1 MQRSCARPGHLMAR
15 LGSIRTKF
23 ILTVCGSVMIAQV
36 IEAGVSV
43 WQEATLYA
51 QTKQETMLS
60 TAQAIAAAVA
70 HPTATGDEQAA
81 FRALRAIG
89 GIPGASYVRVEDKNG
104 RTIAESGQAEQLE
117 SDVIETERGK
127 VIDQLKLIGS
137 RTLEVAVPVVESG
150 ERVGRLVLIGDV
162 SDLAQRII
170 GALKLTGL
178 GALGALALAV
188 TIALRMLG
196 PMTKPLVDL
205 AAVMSR
211 VRRNH
216 DYSVSMTSPRKDEIG
231 VLIRGFDTMISEI
244 RHRTEELAR
253 HRDQLEQEV
262 ADRTADYRRATEA
275 AEDANKAKSDFLAT
289 MSHEIRTPMNGVMV
303 MAELLAASDLPPR
316 ARKNADVIVRSG
328 QTLIAII
335 NDILDLSKIEAGKL
349 EVETMTIDPV
359 EATEDVMRLFGD
371 RAQSK
376 NLDLASLVRLPRGVK
391 VDADPVRLT
400 QVLSNLVNNALKFTE
415 QGGVTVEIGP
425 DPELLSHVRFIV
437 ADTGIGIAEDKLDG
451 IFGAFTQADQSTTRK
466 FGGTG
471 LGLAIAKKLVTAMGG
486 DLRVASA
493 AGAGAR
499 FYFSLPLS
507 SASQPAQRARI
518 ASATPARAVVCVEGA
533 SSADHLVLALR
544 EAGFAVAC
552 ANAVELA
559 AAAQGARIVFA
570 DAATLASL
578 PERLE
583 AGAVVAVAG
592 LGETPDELLAEK
604 RADALIQR
612 PIPRDET
619 DAILDAVIENRAFVV
634 AATTQ
639 KAPDLPKFPQARI
652 LVVDDGAVNREVA
665 GEALRRLG
673 IEADMANDGREA
685 VEAVE
690 RKTYDLVFMDG
701 SMPVMD
707 GYEATRAIRA
717 REVETGRTRMKIVA
731 LTAHVVGAGAEA
743 WRQSGMDG
751 VLHKPFTLAAMADC
765 LAAHIGGGETAAA
778 VAIEAPAAPAADA
791 AIDPRV
797 IEGLR
802 EMSGGDNAAV
812 LRIVS
817 LYRSHAPRS
826 VDAIE
831 AAFAAQDREALATAA
846 HALKSMSANIGA
858 TAVAGATL
866 AIERACRID
875 MRMPEREMVD
885 AVRPLVAGACEAVQ
899 RFAEPSAQRGA
910 A

>member
-1 MQRSCARPGHLMAR
+1 
-15 LGSIRTKF
+15 
-23 ILTVCGSVMIAQV
+23 MIAQV

-89 GIPGASYVRVEDKNG
+89 GIPGASYVRVEDKSG
-104 RTIAESGQAEQLE
+104 RTLAESGQAEQLE

-162 SDLAQRII
+162 SDLAQRIV
-170 GALKLTGL
+170 GALKLTAI

-196 PMTKPLVDL
+196 PMTKPLADL

-253 HRDQLEQEV
+253 HRDKLEQEV

-328 QTLIAII
+328 QTLLAII

-349 EVETMTIDPV
+349 EVETMPVDPV
-359 EATEDVMRLFGD
+359 EAAEDVMRLFSD

-376 NLDLASLVRLPRGVK
+376 NLDFASLVRLPRGVK
-391 VDADPVRLT
+391 IDADPVRLG

-415 QGGVTVEIGP
+415 KGGVTLEIE
-425 DPELLSHVRFIV
+425 PEADDAARIRFTV
-437 ADTGIGIAEDKLDG
+437 VDTGIGIAEDKLDG

-471 LGLAIAKKLVTAMGG
+471 LGLAIARKLVTAMGG
-486 DLRVASA
+486 DLRVASS

-507 SASQPAQRARI
+507 AASTPSQRLRLA
-518 ASATPARAVVCVEGA
+518 ADAAPARAVVCIDGA
-533 SSADHLVLALR
+533 GVAEQFALAFR
-544 EAGFAVAC
+544 EAGFV
-552 ANAVELA
+552 VERA
-559 AAAQGARIVFA
+559 APDLLQSAAQGARIA
-570 DAATLASL
+570 IAEAALLASL
-578 PERLE
+578 PRL
-583 AGAVVAVAG
+583 GVADKGVIVALAG
-592 LGETPDELLAEK
+592 LGETADRLFAEK
-604 RADALIQR
+604 RADAVLQR
-612 PIPRDET
+612 PAPRDEI
-619 DAILDAVIENRAFVV
+619 DAIIDAVIEGRALAV
-634 AATTQ
+634 ASAAR
-639 KAPDLPKFPQARI
+639 KAPDLPRFPKARI

-673 IEADMANDGREA
+673 VEADMANDGREA
-685 VEAVE
+685 VEAIE

-717 REVETGRTRMKIVA
+717 REAAAGLARLKVVA

-743 WRQSGMDG
+743 WRESGMDG
-751 VLHKPFTLAAMADC
+751 VLHKPFTLAAMAEC
-765 LAAHIGGGETAAA
+765 LAAHLGDDESAASSQ
-778 VAIEAPAAPAADA
+778 PAAGAPENSAADA

-802 EMSGGDNAAV
+802 EMSGGDNATV
-812 LRIVS
+812 LRIVT
-817 LYRSHAPRS
+817 LYRNHAPKS

-831 AAFAAQDREALATAA
+831 AAWAAQDREALATAA

-858 TAVAGATL
+858 VAVAAATL
-866 AIERACRID
+866 GIERACRID
-875 MRMPEREMVD
+875 MRMPEPRMVD
-885 AVRPLVAGACEAVQ
+885 AVRPLVSAACEAVQ